1 MVTIL
6 IVVAVALFF
15 GYAKRYPRDNLIGLG
30 IAGIM
35 GGFLIFG
42 VQVAFASEPKVPSWS
57 GVKGVTQFFR
67 AMPVACQ
74 TVSPARR

>member
-6 IVVAVALFF
+6 IVVAIALFF

-30 IAGIM
+30 IVGLM

-42 VQVAFASEPKVPSWS
+42 VQVAIASEPRVPCWS
-57 GVKGVTQFFR
+57 DMRGVTQFFR

-74 TVSPARR
+74 AVSPARR